1 MCKNNRNTV
10 PLPPHHHLFF
20 NDTQVKPSH
29 FSSPAFSSLAH
40 DELLCGCNDGS
51 IQEIDLASGRLGA
64 HDPAV
69 QPGSK
74 RILGKA
80 SPVYALQV
88 HDGLLYTGSTPSS
101 SSVDGGGTSVK
112 VWSCAN
118 YGLVGSM
125 ATAAE
130 ARSLVVSADLV
141 YVASRTAAVEIWS
154 REKLARIGTLQA
166 GGPGCRVQC
175 MAVDADGDVL
185 VVGTSDGRIQVRCT
199 RINSC
204 IGTSRA

>member
-1 MCKNNRNTV
+1 V
-10 PLPPHHHLFF
+10 AWHW
-20 NDTQVKPSH
+20 
-29 FSSPAFSSLAH
+29 
-40 DELLCGCNDGS
+40 
-51 IQEIDLASGRLGA
+51 QEIDLASGTLG
-64 HDPAV
+64 V
-69 QPGSK
+69 IQSGSK

-101 SSVDGGGTSVK
+101 SVDGGASVK

-130 ARSLVVSADLV
+130 ARSLVVSADLI

-199 RINSC
+199 RNNSC
-204 IGTSRA
+204 IGARLVLN